1 MAVGA
6 IGWMTSVRIDL
17 DFAFS
22 RLSQHLQNPTTSAW
36 NMLHRTMG
44 YIKSHQHLCL
54 SQSNT
59 SEPEWK
65 FFTDSDHGS
74 DKTNL
79 KPQLGIL
86 ATCGG
91 TPIIFK
97 SKKSKVCFPHSKV
110 QTAHSD
116 ISVGA
121 SEVYALGSGTS
132 DFMGL
137 SYVVEELG
145 LPEISKPMN
154 IRVDN
159 TAAEAFANGTAK
171 RTKMTHIDQR
181 LEFVQA
187 MRDEEVVNVT
197 HISTHN
203 NLADFLTKAL
213 SPSIFRKLRDQLMCT
228 PPQRITDKLS
238 TF

>member
-1 MAVGA
+1 MSMQPYISATLEVLQHEFPKLTTPSTPFEGSIDETSTALPYAQQKIYRSAVGA

-137 SYVVEELG
+137 SYVVEKLG
-145 LPEISKPMN
+145 LPKISLPMN

-159 TAAEAFANGTAK
+159 TAKLCE
-171 RTKMTHIDQR
+171 
-181 LEFVQA
+181 
-187 MRDEEVVNVT
+187 RD
-197 HISTHN
+197 S
-203 NLADFLTKAL
+203 
-213 SPSIFRKLRDQLMCT
+213 Q
-228 PPQRITDKLS
+228 TDEDDTYRSK
-238 TF
+238 T